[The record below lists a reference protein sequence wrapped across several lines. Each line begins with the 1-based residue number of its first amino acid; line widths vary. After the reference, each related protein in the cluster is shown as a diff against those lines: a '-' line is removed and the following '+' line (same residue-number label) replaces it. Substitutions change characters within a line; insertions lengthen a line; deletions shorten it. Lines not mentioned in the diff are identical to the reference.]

1 MPAKKRQPASS
12 HFSKS
17 AMPPYLL
24 MHFLVCV
31 GWMWFVLQY
40 YYIHTHCC
48 RKVIFV
54 IFIIYTISCRKTII
68 RTKSIRLKKCCET
81 LLTGDKIDLLC
92 WFMKKNFSVE
102 NGYFHHRHHV
112 LSGTTLMYSSYVSG
126 WTTGRHHAGQPGA
139 KSYQLW
145 WPREAGF
152 CSYIVVGHR
161 HFFFFQRWTRIC
173 KKKSQVTELRDTL
186 SYWTSSKVKGP
197 NGFLANQQFLICD
210 FFVLFVR
217 HKLIQRFFMLN

>member
-1 MPAKKRQPASS
+1 M
-12 HFSKS
+12 
-17 AMPPYLL
+17 
-24 MHFLVCV
+24 LVGCD
-31 GWMWFVLQY
+31 LY
-40 YYIHTHCC
+40 YSIITYTHTHCC

-54 IFIIYTISCRKTII
+54 IFIIYYTISCRKTII

-92 WFMKKNFSVE
+92 WVMMKKIFSVE
-102 NGYFHHRHHV
+102 NGYFHHRHHHHV
-112 LSGTTLMYSSYVSG
+112 CTFWYYTNVYSSYVSG
-126 WTTGRHHAGQPGA
+126 WTTVGRHHAGQPGA

-173 KKKSQVTELRDTL
+173 KKKS
-186 SYWTSSKVKGP
+186 SYWTQGHSE
-197 NGFLANQQFLICD
+197 LLDQ
-210 FFVLFVR
+210 
-217 HKLIQRFFMLN
+217 